1 VPRSTVTSRT
11 VRPGTI
17 RTRAGRRIAAG
28 IGAVLLMLPL
38 AACTG
43 TPGPGPG
50 PATATASAAGA
61 APTAV
66 FTFGTASQPLGLD
79 PAVVSDVESYRITR
93 QVLEGLVGVDQT
105 TGAPTPLLATEW
117 NTSDEGRAYTFK
129 LREKV
134 SFHDGTAFDAAAVC
148 SNFDRWFNFSE
159 SLRQQAPGTTFK
171 GVFKAHSD
179 QASLSIYKGCA
190 ALAPDNVRIELTQP
204 FTGFLQALTLPAF
217 GISSPQALASQK
229 ADELNQTRD
238 GQPVSGYGLHP
249 VGTGPFSFGSWDAG
263 TVTLSS
269 NKDYWADKGQIGTIN
284 FVTYNHSQ
292 TRMQALLDGKI
303 DAYDAVTPANFDPL
317 VKRGQQIIQRDPF
330 SVMYLGMNQ
339 EVPILQNL
347 KVRQA
352 IEMALDK
359 DTLIRRFFIDN
370 TAQATQFVPPKLSGF
385 NNNAPA
391 LGHNPAKAKEL
402 LAEAGYQGEELKFYY
417 PLNVTR
423 PYLPTPEKVYAEIS
437 KQLTA
442 VGLNIKPVPVEWSE
456 GYLQQ
461 VTSPGDHALHLLGWN
476 GSYSDPDN
484 FVGPLFGENTGEF
497 GYQDPQV
504 FSKIARAR
512 GLPEGKERTEQYQTI
527 NAQIAATVPAVP
539 IAFPIS
545 ALALSDRVLKYPASP
560 VLNEV
565 FTKVELKP

>member
-1 VPRSTVTSRT
+1 MRPSTV
-11 VRPGTI
+11 
-17 RTRAGRRIAAG
+17 RRIAAG
-28 IGAVLLMLPL
+28 LGAILLLLPL

-43 TPGPGPG
+43 SPTPAPSSP
-50 PATATASAAGA
+50 TASAGASAGA
-61 APTAV
+61 NDGGPSAV
-66 FTFGTASQPLGLD
+66 FTFGTASEPLGLD
-79 PAVVSDVESYRITR
+79 PALVSDIESYRVTR

-105 TGAPTPLLATEW
+105 TGQPTPLLATEW
-117 NTSDEGRAYTFK
+117 NTGDEGRSYDFK

-134 SFHDGTAFDAAAVC
+134 NFQDGAAFDAASVC
-148 SNFDRWFNFSE
+148 SNFNRWFNFPE
-159 SLRQQAPGTTFK
+159 ALRKQAAGTTFK
-171 GVFKAHSD
+171 GVFKAHAD
-179 QASLSIYKGCA
+179 QASLSIYKGCTA
-190 ALAPDNVRIELTQP
+190 VAPDNVKIELTQP
-204 FTGFLQALTLPAF
+204 FTGFLQALALPAF
-217 GISSPQALASQK
+217 ALSSPQALAARN
-229 ADELNQTRD
+229 ADVLNQSRD
-238 GQPVSGYGLHP
+238 GQPVSAYGLHP
-249 VGTGPFSFGSWDAG
+249 VGTGPYVLDSWDKGNITLAG
-263 TVTLSS
+263 
-269 NKDYWADKGQIGTIN
+269 NKSYWGDKGQIGTIN
-284 FVTYNHSQ
+284 FVTYDHTQ

-303 DAYDAVTPANFDPL
+303 DAYDAVTVENFDQL
-317 VKRGQQIIQRDPF
+317 VKRGKQIIQRDPF

-339 EVPILQNL
+339 EVPILQNI

-359 DTLIRRFFIDN
+359 ETLIRRFFIDN
-370 TAQATQFVPPKLSGF
+370 TAQASQFVPPKLSGF
-385 NNNAPA
+385 NNNAPS

-402 LAEAGYQGEELKFYY
+402 LSEAGYNGEELKFYY

-442 VGLNIKPVPVEWSE
+442 VGLNIKPVPVDWSE
-456 GYLQQ
+456 GYLQK
-461 VTSPGDHALHLLGWN
+461 VTSAGDHGLHLLGWN

-512 GLPEGKERTEQYQTI
+512 GLPDGKERTEQYQTI

-560 VLNEV
+560 VLNEA
-565 FTKVELKP
+565 FTKIELKP

>member
-1 VPRSTVTSRT
+1 MPSSPVASS
-11 VRPGTI
+11 
-17 RTRAGRRIAAG
+17 AWRRIAAG
-28 IGAVLLMLPL
+28 IGAVLLLLPL
-38 AACTG
+38 ASCTG
-43 TPGPGPG
+43 APTPGPAPSTTA
-50 PATATASAAGA
+50 ATTTTSAD
-61 APTAV
+61 PTEV

-79 PAVVSDVESYRITR
+79 PALVSDVESYRITR

-105 TGAPTPLLATEW
+105 TGQPTPLLATEW
-117 NTSDEGRAYTFK
+117 QAADDGRTYTFK
-129 LREKV
+129 LRDRV
-134 SFHDGTAFDAAAVC
+134 TFHDGSPFDAASVC
-148 SNFDRWFNFSE
+148 SNFNRWFNFPE
-159 SLRQQAPGTTFK
+159 SLRQQATGTSFK
-171 GVFKAHSD
+171 GVFKAHAD
-179 QASLSIYKGCA
+179 QAALSIYKGCT
-190 ALAPDNVRIELTQP
+190 ALAQDNVQIELTQP

-217 GISSPQALASQK
+217 AISSPQALTAQG
-229 ADELNQTRD
+229 ADVLNQSRD
-238 GQPVSGYGLHP
+238 GQAVSAYALHP
-249 VGTGPFSFGSWDAG
+249 VGTGPYVFSSWNDG
-263 TVTLSS
+263 DVTLSS
-269 NKDYWADKGQIGTIN
+269 NKNYWADKGQIGTIH
-284 FVTYNHSQ
+284 FVTYDHPQ

-303 DAYDAVTPANFDPL
+303 DGYDTVTVGNFDQL

-385 NNNAPA
+385 NNNAPS

-437 KQLTA
+437 RQLIA
-442 VGLNIKPVPVEWSE
+442 VGLNVKPVPVDWSE
-456 GYLQQ
+456 GYLQK

-476 GSYSDPDN
+476 GSYADPDN
-484 FVGPLFGENTGEF
+484 FVGPLFGEKTGEF

-512 GLPEGKERTEQYQTI
+512 GLPEGKDRTEQYQTI

-545 ALALSDRVLKYPASP
+545 ALALSDRVLRYPASP

-565 FTKVELKP
+565 FNKVELKP

>member
-1 VPRSTVTSRT
+1 MPSSTVPSRT
-11 VRPGTI
+11 VR
-17 RTRAGRRIAAG
+17 RIAAS
-28 IGAVLLMLPL
+28 IGAGLLLLPL
-38 AACTG
+38 ASCTG
-43 TPGPGPG
+43 TLSPAPSS
-50 PATATASAAGA
+50 ATATSTASAA
-61 APTAV
+61 PTAT
-66 FTFGTASQPLGLD
+66 FTFGTGSEPLGLD
-79 PAVVSDVESYRITR
+79 PALVSDVESYRVTR

-105 TGAPTPLLATEW
+105 TGQPTPLLATEW
-117 NTSDEGRAYTFK
+117 SQSDEGRTYAFK
-129 LREKV
+129 LRKKV
-134 SFHDGTAFDAAAVC
+134 TFQDGTPFDAAAVC
-148 SNFDRWFNFSE
+148 TNFNRWFNFSPT
-159 SLRQQAPGTTFK
+159 LRQQATGTTFK
-171 GVFKAHSD
+171 GVFKAHAD
-179 QASLSIYKGCA
+179 QATLSIYKGCTA
-190 ALAPDNVRIELTQP
+190 VAPDDVRISLTQP

-217 GISSPQALASQK
+217 AMSSPTALAAGN
-229 ADELNQTRD
+229 ADVLGQSRG
-238 GQPVSGYGLHP
+238 GQPVSAYGLHP
-249 VGTGPFSFGSWDAG
+249 VGTGPYVFGSWDSG
-263 TVTLSS
+263 SVTLAS
-269 NKDYWADKGQIGTIN
+269 NKDYWGDKGQIRTIK
-284 FVTYNHSQ
+284 FVTYDHPQ
-292 TRMQALLDGKI
+292 TRMQALLEGKI
-303 DAYDAVTPANFDPL
+303 DGYDAVTVGNFDQL
-317 VKRGQQIIQRDPF
+317 VKSGKQIIQRDPF

-370 TAQATQFVPPKLSGF
+370 TAQASQFVPPKLSGF

-391 LGHNPAKAKEL
+391 LGYNPAKAKEL
-402 LAEAGYQGEELKFYY
+402 LAEAGYKGEELKFYY
-417 PLNVTR
+417 PLNVSR

-437 KQLTA
+437 RQLTA
-442 VGLNIKPVPVEWSE
+442 VGLNVKPVPVDWAD
-456 GYLQQ
+456 GYLQK

-476 GSYSDPDN
+476 GSYSDADN

-512 GLPEGKERTEQYQTI
+512 GLPDGKDRTSEYQTI

-545 ALALSDRVLKYPASP
+545 ALALSDRVLRYPASP

>member
-1 VPRSTVTSRT
+1 MPSK
-11 VRPGTI
+11 I
-17 RTRAGRRIAAG
+17 ARRIAAS
-28 IGAVLLMLPL
+28 IGAVLLVLPL
-38 AACTG
+38 ASCTG
-43 TPGPGPG
+43 ALSPAPGS
-50 PATATASAAGA
+50 ATSSAASSA
-61 APTAV
+61 APTAL
-66 FTFGTASQPLGLD
+66 FTFGTGSDPLGLD
-79 PAVVSDVESYRITR
+79 PALVSDVESYRVTR

-105 TGAPTPLLATEW
+105 TGEPTPLLATEW
-117 NTSDEGRAYTFK
+117 SQSDDGRAYTFK

-134 SFHDGTAFDAAAVC
+134 TFQDGTPFNAAAAC
-148 SNFDRWFNFSE
+148 TNFNRWFNFPAA
-159 SLRQQAPGTTFK
+159 LRQQATGTTFK
-171 GVFKAHSD
+171 GVFKAHAD
-179 QASLSIYKGCA
+179 QAPLSIYKSCTA
-190 ALAPDNVRIELTQP
+190 VAPDSVRIDLTQP

-217 GISSPQALASQK
+217 AMSSPQALAAGH
-229 ADELNQTRD
+229 ADVLDQSRG
-238 GQPVSGYGLHP
+238 GQPVSAYGLHP
-249 VGTGPFSFGSWDAG
+249 VGTGPYSFGSWDTG
-263 TVTLSS
+263 SVTLTS
-269 NKDYWADKGQIGTIN
+269 NKNYWGDKGQIGTIK
-284 FVTYNHSQ
+284 FVTYDNPQ

-303 DAYDAVTPANFDPL
+303 DAYDAVTVGNFDQL
-317 VKRGQQIIQRDPF
+317 VKSGKQIIQRDPF

-339 EVPILQNL
+339 QVPILQNL

-370 TAQATQFVPPKLSGF
+370 TAQASQFVPPKLSGF
-385 NNNAPA
+385 NNNAPS
-391 LGHNPAKAKEL
+391 LGYNPDKAKEL
-402 LAEAGYQGEELKFYY
+402 LAEAGYKGEELKFYY

-437 KQLTA
+437 RQLTA
-442 VGLNIKPVPVEWSE
+442 VGLNIKPVPVDWTD
-456 GYLQQ
+456 GYLQK

-484 FVGPLFGENTGEF
+484 FVGPLFGEDTGEF

-512 GLPEGKERTEQYQTI
+512 GLPDGKDRTAEYQTI

>member
-1 VPRSTVTSRT
+1 MPSR
-11 VRPGTI
+11 I
-17 RTRAGRRIAAG
+17 ARRIAAS
-28 IGAVLLMLPL
+28 IGAVLLVLPL
-38 AACTG
+38 ASCTG
-43 TPGPGPG
+43 APGTAPGSV
-50 PATATASAAGA
+50 TSSAAPSA
-61 APTAV
+61 APTAL
-66 FTFGTASQPLGLD
+66 FTFGTGSDPLGLD
-79 PAVVSDVESYRITR
+79 PALVSDVESYRVTR

-105 TGAPTPLLATEW
+105 TGEPTPLLATEW
-117 NTSDEGRAYTFK
+117 SQSDDGRAYTFK

-134 SFHDGTAFDAAAVC
+134 TFQDGTPFNAAAVC
-148 SNFDRWFNFSE
+148 TNFNRWFNFPAA
-159 SLRQQAPGTTFK
+159 LRQQATGTTFK
-171 GVFKAHSD
+171 GVFKAHAD
-179 QASLSIYKGCA
+179 QAPLSIYKSCTA
-190 ALAPDNVRIELTQP
+190 VAPDNVRIDLTQP

-217 GISSPQALASQK
+217 AMSSPQALAAGH
-229 ADELNQTRD
+229 ADVLDQNRG
-238 GQPVSGYGLHP
+238 GQPVSAYGLHP
-249 VGTGPFSFGSWDAG
+249 VGTGPYSFGSWDTG
-263 TVTLSS
+263 SVTLTS
-269 NKDYWADKGQIGTIN
+269 NKNYWGDKGQIGTIK
-284 FVTYNHSQ
+284 FVTYDNPQ

-303 DAYDAVTPANFDPL
+303 DAYDAVTVGNFDQL
-317 VKRGQQIIQRDPF
+317 VKSGKQIIQRDPF

-339 EVPILQNL
+339 QVPILQNL

-370 TAQATQFVPPKLSGF
+370 TAQASQFVPPKLSGF
-385 NNNAPA
+385 NNNAPS
-391 LGHNPAKAKEL
+391 LGYNPDKAKEL
-402 LAEAGYQGEELKFYY
+402 LAEAGYKGEELKFYY

-437 KQLTA
+437 RQLTA
-442 VGLNIKPVPVEWSE
+442 VGLNIKPVPVDWTD
-456 GYLQQ
+456 GYLQK

-476 GSYSDPDN
+476 GSYADPDN
-484 FVGPLFGENTGEF
+484 FVGPLFGEDTGEF

-512 GLPEGKERTEQYQTI
+512 GLPDGKDRTAEYQTI

>member
-1 VPRSTVTSRT
+1 
-11 VRPGTI
+11 
-17 RTRAGRRIAAG
+17 
-28 IGAVLLMLPL
+28 MLPL
-38 AACTG
+38 VSCTG
-43 TPGPGPG
+43 VPTPGPAPS
-50 PATATASAAGA
+50 TASAGTTDAG
-61 APTAV
+61 PSAV

-79 PAVVSDVESYRITR
+79 PALVSDVESYRITR
-93 QVLEGLVGVDQT
+93 QVMEGLVGVDQT
-105 TGAPTPLLATEW
+105 TGQPTPLLATEW
-117 NTSDEGRAYTFK
+117 QNSDEGRSYTFK
-129 LREKV
+129 LRDKV
-134 SFHDGTAFDAAAVC
+134 TFQDGTPFDAASVC
-148 SNFDRWFNFSE
+148 SNFNRWFNFPE
-159 SLRQQAPGTTFK
+159 ALRQQATGSTFK
-171 GVFKAHSD
+171 GVFKAHAD
-179 QASLSIYKGCA
+179 QAALSIYKGCT
-190 ALAPDNVRIELTQP
+190 ALAPDNVRIDLTQP

-217 GISSPQALASQK
+217 AMSSPQALATQN
-229 ADELNQTRD
+229 ADVLDQSRD
-238 GQPVSGYGLHP
+238 GQAVSAYALHP
-249 VGTGPFSFGSWDAG
+249 VGTGPYSFDSWDG
-263 TVTLSS
+263 GSITLSS
-269 NKDYWADKGQIGTIN
+269 NKNYWGDKGQIGTIQ
-284 FVTYNHSQ
+284 FVTYDHPQ

-303 DAYDAVTPANFDPL
+303 DGYDTVTVGNFDQL

-339 EVPILQNL
+339 EIPILQNL

-370 TAQATQFVPPKLSGF
+370 TAQASQFVPPKLSGF
-385 NNNAPA
+385 NNNAPS

-402 LAEAGYQGEELKFYY
+402 LAEAGYRGEELKFYY

-437 KQLTA
+437 RQLTA
-442 VGLNIKPVPVEWSE
+442 VGLNVKPVPVEWSE
-456 GYLQQ
+456 GYLQK

-512 GLPEGKERTEQYQTI
+512 GLPDGKERTGEYQTI

>member
-1 VPRSTVTSRT
+1 VPSSPVASS
-11 VRPGTI
+11 
-17 RTRAGRRIAAG
+17 AWRRISAG
-28 IGAVLLMLPL
+28 IGAVLLLLPL
-38 AACTG
+38 ASCTG
-43 TPGPGPG
+43 APTPGPAPTTA
-50 PATATASAAGA
+50 ATATASAD
-61 APTAV
+61 PTAV

-79 PAVVSDVESYRITR
+79 PALVSDVESYRITR

-105 TGAPTPLLATEW
+105 TGQPTPLLATEW
-117 NTSDEGRAYTFK
+117 QAADDGRAYTFK
-129 LREKV
+129 LRDKV
-134 SFHDGTAFDAAAVC
+134 TFHDGSAFGAAAVC
-148 SNFDRWFNFSE
+148 SNFDRWFNFPE
-159 SLRQQAPGTTFK
+159 ALRQQATGTSFK
-171 GVFKAHSD
+171 GVFKAHAD
-179 QASLSIYKGCA
+179 QAALSIYKGCT
-190 ALAPDNVRIELTQP
+190 ALAADNVRIELTQP

-217 GISSPQALASQK
+217 AMSSPQALTAQS
-229 ADELNQTRD
+229 ADVLNQNRD
-238 GQPVSGYGLHP
+238 GQAVSAYGLHP
-249 VGTGPFSFGSWDAG
+249 VGTGPYVFSSWNDG
-263 TVTLSS
+263 DVTLSS
-269 NKDYWADKGQIGTIN
+269 NKDYWADKGQIGTIH
-284 FVTYNHSQ
+284 FVTYDHPQ

-303 DAYDAVTPANFDPL
+303 DGYDTVTVGNFDQL

-385 NNNAPA
+385 NNNAPS
-391 LGHNPAKAKEL
+391 LGHDPEKAKAL
-402 LAEAGYQGEELKFYY
+402 LAEAGYLGEELKFYY
-417 PLNVTR
+417 PLNVSR

-437 KQLTA
+437 RQLIA
-442 VGLNIKPVPVEWSE
+442 VGLNIKPVPVDWSE
-456 GYLQQ
+456 GYLQK

-476 GSYSDPDN
+476 GSYADPDN
-484 FVGPLFGENTGEF
+484 FVGPLFGEKTGEF

-512 GLPEGKERTEQYQTI
+512 GLADGKERTEQYQTI

-565 FTKVELKP
+565 FTKVELRP